1 MIDFSL
7 PDEAEALQSLAHR
20 FAAEEIR
27 PAAPA
32 LDEAEEMPW
41 DLIRRAAELGI
52 PAYAMPEEYGG
63 GGFTS
68 VLARC
73 VVDEELYWGCAG
85 IATAIGG
92 TLLAATPILIGG
104 TEDQKRAFVPRLCQ
118 AEPLCLGAF
127 ALTEP
132 EAGSDPSGIRTR
144 ARRDGGDYVLDG
156 EKCFITNGGV
166 AGLYV
171 VFATTD
177 PEAGVHGLTAF
188 VVDADSPGVTGGKKE
203 RKMGIRASHTAGLH
217 FEAARVPAA
226 NRLGAEGQGFELAM
240 RTLDHTRAHVA
251 AGALGIARAAFEYAR
266 DYAGERR
273 QFGRPIASFQSIAF
287 MLADMATAIDAAR
300 LLAWR
305 AAWRADNGLACTTE
319 MAMAKAMA
327 GDVAMRATTDAVQI
341 LGGYGYS
348 RDFPVEKWMRD
359 AKIMQIYEG
368 TAQVQR
374 IVIARGLR
382 PH

>member
-7 PDEAEALQSLAHR
+7 PDEAEALKSLAHR

-41 DLIRRAAELGI
+41 DLVRRAAELGI

-63 GGFTS
+63 GGFTR

-85 IATAIGG
+85 IATVIGG

-104 TEDQKRAFVPRLCQ
+104 TEDQKRAFLPRLCQ
-118 AEPLCLGAF
+118 AEPPCLGAF

-266 DYAGERR
+266 DYAGER
-273 QFGRPIASFQSIAF
+273 
-287 MLADMATAIDAAR
+287 
-300 LLAWR
+300 
-305 AAWRADNGLACTTE
+305 
-319 MAMAKAMA
+319 
-327 GDVAMRATTDAVQI
+327 
-341 LGGYGYS
+341 
-348 RDFPVEKWMRD
+348 
-359 AKIMQIYEG
+359 
-368 TAQVQR
+368 
-374 IVIARGLR
+374 
-382 PH
+382 

>member
-348 RDFPVEKWMRD
+348 RDFPGEKWMRD